1 MHNKNN
7 NSVNFALFMA
17 FHYFC
22 KKQIMQQK
30 GHIRVYTGNGQ
41 GKTTAAFGVDLR
53 AACAGKKVYIAQFV
67 KDMKYNETKVAKFM
81 PNITIEQLGKGCFL
95 DREPDEADKVMA
107 LRALAKCNEIMK
119 RGLYDLV
126 VLDELTIALHV
137 GLLTTA
143 EVLKALSQRDG
154 HTEIIITGR
163 YAPQELIDLADLV
176 TEMQEIKHYYAT
188 SGVVSRDGFDH

>member
-1 MHNKNN
+1 
-7 NSVNFALFMA
+7 
-17 FHYFC
+17 
-22 KKQIMQQK
+22 
-30 GHIRVYTGNGQ
+30 
-41 GKTTAAFGVDLR
+41 
-53 AACAGKKVYIAQFV
+53 
-67 KDMKYNETKVAKFM
+67 
-81 PNITIEQLGKGCFL
+81 
-95 DREPDEADKVMA
+95 
-107 LRALAKCNEIMK
+107 MK

-163 YAPQELIDLADLV
+163 NAPQELIDFADLV

>member
-1 MHNKNN
+1 
-7 NSVNFALFMA
+7 
-17 FHYFC
+17 
-22 KKQIMQQK
+22 MQQK
-30 GHIRVYTGNGQ
+30 GYIRVYTGNGQ
-41 GKTTAAFGVDLR
+41 GKTTAAFGVALR

-107 LRALAKCNEIMK
+107 LQALAKCTEIMK

-163 YAPQELIDLADLV
+163 YAPQELIDFADLV